1 MKDTYKHKGLR
12 EKLVKELILKGISD
26 KTVLDAILNIPRHFF
41 ISPEFE
47 HYAYQDAAFPI
58 SSGQTISQPYTVA
71 YQTQLLEIKK
81 DEKVLEIGTGSG
93 YQAAI
98 LITIGALL
106 TSIERIEK
114 LHIGAKNILGQL
126 NLKANLICGDGTLGE
141 ASYAPYDKII
151 VTAGAPM
158 IPMHLVN
165 QLKIGGKIIIP
176 IGKTQALQKMVLAEK
191 LDEGKVAHQVLG
203 DFKFVP
209 LIGKNGWQNG

>member
-1 MKDTYKHKGLR
+1 LKDTYKHKGLR

-26 KTVLDAILNIPRHFF
+26 KNVLDAILNIPRHFF

>member
-1 MKDTYKHKGLR
+1 LKDTYKHKGLR